1 MEAILVVTL
10 MFDDI
15 FQGEAG
21 RAAVVFFARAGLTP
35 GDIDLVVLSTTTS
48 DKRVPATADIAH
60 EK

>member
-35 GDIDLVVLSTTTS
+35 GDIDVAEIYDSY
-48 DKRVPATADIAH
+48 PTADIAH